1 MLASSLPMRIAVSLA
16 ASLAVLA
23 GVLHAQSDDD
33 EDEMDYFP
41 LTPSANQLRFSLRY
55 IGGPKVSFGKL
66 GNVPSIV
73 NAGDTTSTV
82 SRNYN
87 DGYVDPDARKDL
99 NGNPVND
106 GLTNSWNYQY
116 TSQVTPGGDIAF
128 HSYSASTLGAGLQA
142 KGLGAPG
149 WELQMGHSF
158 GKIARKVDFSLVA
171 GFSFSGLNAKIDST
185 VPAQLTSTTD
195 VYALNGQAVPA
206 VPYTG
211 PTYGSQNVL
220 DANGNP
226 VLNSDG
232 SIQTQSVETTTL
244 LSSLPAR
251 TTTTSTTDVQ
261 GHWQIKGAYY
271 TFRVGPLFQIPITER
286 LKFSLGAGA
295 AVAYVGINFIVQET
309 LVDLVD
315 VTSSVDTVEQ
325 KQHGIF
331 LPAYYADADA
341 EYWLTERTGFFLGAN
356 YQKSGSFDQTLNE
369 RTAKIDLST
378 TYGVQSGITL
388 RF

>member
-1 MLASSLPMRIAVSLA
+1 MRIAVFLA

-33 EDEMDYFP
+33 EDEMEYFP
-41 LTPSANQLRFSLRY
+41 LTPSGNLLRFGLRY
-55 IGGPKVSFGKL
+55 IGGPKVSFGRL

-73 NAGDTTSTV
+73 DAGDTTSTMT
-82 SRNYN
+82 RNYN

-99 NGNPVND
+99 NGNAVND

-116 TSQVTPGGDIAF
+116 SSQVTPGGDIAF
-128 HSYSASTLGAGLQA
+128 HAYSASTLGAGLKPKSA
-142 KGLGAPG
+142 NAPG

-171 GFSFSGLNAKIDST
+171 GFSFSGLNAKIDGT
-185 VPAQLTSTTD
+185 VPAQLSAITD
-195 VYALNGQAVPA
+195 VYALNGQTVPA
-206 VPYTG
+206 EPYTG
-211 PTYGSQNVL
+211 PTYGTQNVI

-232 SIQTQSVETTTL
+232 TNQTQSVETTPL
-244 LSSLPAR
+244 LANLPAR
-251 TTTTSTTDVQ
+251 TTTTSTTDVK

-271 TFRVGPLFQIPITER
+271 TLRVGPMFQIPITER
-286 LKFSLGAGA
+286 LKFTLGAGA
-295 AVAYVGINFIVQET
+295 AVAYVGTNYIVQEA
-309 LVDLVD
+309 LVLED
-315 VTSSVDTVEQ
+315 VTSTVQTIEE
-325 KQHGIF
+325 KRSGVF
-331 LPAYYADADA
+331 LPSYYADADA
-341 EYWLTERTGFFLGAN
+341 EYWLTERTGFFFGAN
-356 YQKSGSFDQTLNE
+356 YQKSGSIDQTLSD